1 MSTDTL
7 EQHDLAALSGA
18 LADAYNNGDLDGV
31 VNLFAEDGV
40 FVNSD
45 GSRFIGHDQIRQ
57 VTDRLFQSCT
67 LSFDGQD
74 IYMNEETGKVLLH
87 WHLKISDATRTS
99 LLDGVDVLHWAN
111 GKLKLKST
119 YFKTDDPKNMDS
131 SL

>member
-111 GKLKLKST
+111 GKLGL
-119 YFKTDDPKNMDS
+119 PQKNWPIV
-131 SL
+131 

>member
-1 MSTDTL
+1 MEMSTDTL

-111 GKLKLKST
+111 GKLGL
-119 YFKTDDPKNMDS
+119 PQKNWPIV
-131 SL
+131 